1 MKLKYLQE
9 NQLFKLVGGSRKSKA
24 SLFVVFVVVVVAAA
38 RLELRSPR
46 FKVISRVFLEV
57 FGRIPSILQSFS
69 NFPLNSSKELTIM
82 EQRTLA
88 QRRPRRRRPAR
99 TQITGLSYACAWVHI
114 ENPFSLSCT

>member
-9 NQLFKLVGGSRKSKA
+9 NQLFELVGGSRKSKA

-46 FKVISRVFLEV
+46 FKVISRVFGGIWKDT
-57 FGRIPSILQSFS
+57 FNLQSFS
-69 NFPLNSSKELTIM
+69 NCSFNSSKELTIM

-88 QRRPRRRRPAR
+88 QLLRVVLVVVVLLELRLLDCHMLVLGC
-99 TQITGLSYACAWVHI
+99 I
-114 ENPFSLSCT
+114 

>member
-9 NQLFKLVGGSRKSKA
+9 NQLFELVGGSRKSKV

-46 FKVISRVFLEV
+46 FKVISRVFFEV

-69 NFPLNSSKELTIM
+69 NFSLNSSKGLTIM

-88 QRRPRRRRPAR
+88 QLLRVVLVVVVLLELRLLDCHMLVLGC
-99 TQITGLSYACAWVHI
+99 I
-114 ENPFSLSCT
+114 